1 MKSNLVKILVIV
13 GFIALVVSIAY
24 FLSRNR
30 QNEVN
35 LKDLKDGDFV
45 QAAFDIKDSPELNLE
60 VARTTEAR
68 REGLQFREGI
78 AENDGMIF
86 VYIQENTLD
95 FWMLNTLL
103 PLDIIFLDKD
113 LTVVTIHKNTRP
125 NQTEEIYSS
134 NGLAQ
139 YVIEVNGGFI
149 EKHNVSIGTK
159 LLIK

>member
-86 VYIQENTLD
+86 VYTQENTLD
-95 FWMLNTLL
+95 FWM
-103 PLDIIFLDKD
+103 LDIIFLDKD